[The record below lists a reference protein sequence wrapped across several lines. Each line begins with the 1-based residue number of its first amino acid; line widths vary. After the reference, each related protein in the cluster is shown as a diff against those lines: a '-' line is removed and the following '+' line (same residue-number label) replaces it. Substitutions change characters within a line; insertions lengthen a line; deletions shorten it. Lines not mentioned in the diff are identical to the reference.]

1 MNENILVFSNPAF
14 GNVRTVLIDGEPW
27 FVGKDVAE
35 ALGYSNASK
44 AVITHIDEE
53 DKTFLMV
60 EDLTDSR
67 SGNLLR
73 QTKTAIINESGL
85 YSLILS
91 SKLPS
96 AKSFKRWVT
105 SEVLPTL
112 RRTGQYRMAAEE
124 PEPETQRRT
133 RELTPDDYIRA
144 ADIIARCTNTRLPI
158 AMELLTRAG
167 IEVDSITAAR
177 VPAGGS
183 VSEEDAAHL
192 RSVLQG
198 YTVKEAAEI
207 TGLAKPVISRYRS
220 GQSKPKWE
228 RYRLIMRVLA
238 GPSIY

>member
-60 EDLTDSR
+60 EDSTDSR

-85 YSLILS
+85 YSLILG

-96 AKSFKRWVT
+96 ARSFKRWVT

-124 PEPETQRRT
+124 PEPEQQRSA
-133 RELTPDDYIRA
+133 RELTPDDYIKA

-158 AMELLTRAG
+158 AMDLLTQAG
-167 IEVDSITAAR
+167 IDVDR
-177 VPAGGS
+177 VPAGRVLPGGS
-183 VSEEDAAHL
+183 VSAEDAARL
-192 RSVLQG
+192 RNVLQR
-198 YTVKEAAEI
+198 YTVAEAAEI
-207 TGLAKPVISRYRS
+207 TGLANPVISRYRS
-220 GQSKPKWE
+220 GKSKPKWE
-228 RYRLIMRVLA
+228 RYRLIMRMLA
-238 GPSIY
+238 GSNSY

>member
-1 MNENILVFSNPAF
+1 MNEDMIQVFSNPFF
-14 GNVRTVLIDGEPW
+14 GNVRTTMIDDEPW
-27 FVGKDVAE
+27 LVGKDVAE
-35 ALGYSNASK
+35 ALGYSNTQK
-44 AVITHIDEE
+44 AIRDHVDDE
-53 DKTFLMV
+53 DK
-60 EDLTDSR
+60 LTER
-67 SGNLLR
+67 IVLAGQHR
-73 QTKTAIINESGL
+73 EVIFINESGL

-167 IEVDSITAAR
+167 IEVDIITAAR